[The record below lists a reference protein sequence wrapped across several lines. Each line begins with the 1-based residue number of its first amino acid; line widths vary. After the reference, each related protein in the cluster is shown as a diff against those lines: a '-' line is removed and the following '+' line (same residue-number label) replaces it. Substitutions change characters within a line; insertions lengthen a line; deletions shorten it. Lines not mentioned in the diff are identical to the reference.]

1 MMWGR
6 AVSRLHVV
14 RAASWPSD
22 AQLTLVRAARSATR
36 KKYERSVLQ
45 KMSRMESSHETE
57 EEGVFR
63 GQITALTGRFMQVT
77 LDDGRVVKAKPA
89 GKINRPGQF
98 QQLKIGLTVHVQYS
112 LDEDEDG
119 QTPRIISREPQSA

>member
-63 GQITALTGRFMQVT
+63 GQITALTGRFMQV
-77 LDDGRVVKAKPA
+77 
-89 GKINRPGQF
+89 
-98 QQLKIGLTVHVQYS
+98 
-112 LDEDEDG
+112 E
-119 QTPRIISREPQSA
+119 